1 MPLVHH
7 ARPPTDMSEKLTIR
21 RASLEQVNDVRDLTL
36 RAYQKWISVT
46 PRKPR
51 PLTADYD
58 IAIRKHRFDCL
69 YQNEVLV
76 GLIETVCQDKELMIV
91 NVAVDPNCQGRG
103 YGTRLMRHA
112 ESLAREQRLNATRLY
127 TNKLMTENIAF
138 YEKLGYCFEKETFH
152 DHGTVAV
159 HMVRPLSNKT

>member
-1 MPLVHH
+1 M
-7 ARPPTDMSEKLTIR
+7 RPPPTHVSDKLTIR
-21 RASLEQVNDVRDLTL
+21 RASLEQVNDVRDITL

-69 YQNEVLV
+69 YRNEVLV
-76 GLIETVCQDKELMIV
+76 GLIETVCQDTELRIA

-103 YGTRLMRHA
+103 YGTLLMRHA
-112 ESLAREQRLNATRLY
+112 ESLAREQSLEATRLY
-127 TNKLMTENIAF
+127 TNKLMVENIAL
-138 YEKLGYCFEKETFH
+138 YEKLGYRFEKETFH
-152 DHGTVAV
+152 DHVTVAI
-159 HMVRPLSNKT
+159 HMVRPLSNET